1 MPRIRLAVIGY
12 GNRSRQTYCPLLHSL
27 SDRIEL
33 SALVEVDEGRRAQAM
48 GVYAFGEPSLGG
60 DAQRRA
66 ARRCAGA
73 GAGGIPRRG
82 HLALLLAGVDVYT
95 EKPDTW
101 KLAEARELVTL
112 GAEEGCVY
120 QVGQNRLFMATI
132 RRAREFFADTPVNHI
147 AVEKSKRVAPAGPE
161 YFLDDGIHVLSPLM
175 HLAGDIS
182 EVLSAVHVPGR
193 VLSAHFRLATGGSGV
208 LTQHVDAGYWV
219 ERFQLHGAGKSANI
233 ITPDVLELYDEQ
245 QQVGSSPWAAPAAV
259 RPGRPDGLPEAVT
272 HFLDCAESRREPV
285 GSTASL
291 LRVHEVMNEV
301 PGRESRSCRA
311 RRAAEGRMGG
321 WARSAGGTHSRTHPA
336 R

>member
-12 GNRSRQTYCPLLHSL
+12 GNMSRQTYCPLLHSL

-48 GVYAFGEPSLGG
+48 GVYAFGRAFPSVEEMLS
-60 DAQRRA
+60 DARPDA
-66 ARRCAGA
+66 VLVLVPAEYHAEV
-73 GAGGIPRRG
+73 IWP
-82 HLALLLAGVDVYT
+82 LLLAGVDVYT

-112 GAEEGCVY
+112 AAERGCVY

-245 QQVGSSPWAAPAAV
+245 QQVGSGHVGRAPLLFDPA
-259 RPGRPDGLPEAVT
+259 GLMGFREAVT

-285 GSTASL
+285 GSAASL

-301 PGRESRSCRA
+301 FARA
-311 RRAAEGRMGG
+311 GIEEL
-321 WARSAGGTHSRTHPA
+321 
-336 R
+336 